1 MESKGIP
8 NMQHKVANIRMAY
21 HPGMVN
27 INDPA
32 KRIVPTHSTP
42 TGINAMDPIKGK
54 ANTIRAIGIIML
66 DKRTIATV
74 DVIGSPIVHIIS
86 VNTAPK
92 IIAIP
97 VRMIANT
104 I

>member
-1 MESKGIP
+1 MERKGIP
-8 NMQHKVANIRMAY
+8 NIQHKVPKIRKAH

-32 KRIVPTHSTP
+32 KRIAPTHSTP
-42 TGINAMDPIKGK
+42 TGINATDPMKGK

-66 DKRTIATV
+66 DKRTIAMV
-74 DVIGSPIVHIIS
+74 DVIGSPIVPNIS
-86 VNTAPK
+86 VNTSPNMT
-92 IIAIP
+92 AIP
-97 VRMIANT
+97 VRMIENT